1 MTFRKTLEELR
12 KSLKSEA
19 EVAAKSREALMN
31 NNQPASRRHSE
42 FLDTMDPRD
51 KLEVLIDVDG
61 KQQNMRWVEGQLD
74 ELDIDIAIQ
83 VFETAVSRVEKLRKI
98 AKGLKGN
105 QTAQDAINSGVD
117 SRANKLAEI
126 LLRALVDTNSFMNVT
141 KTNVAWLTR
150 LGYDDRARE
159 AYLNARSQIITKRAR
174 YAPCNHS
181 CKRLPYSFALTLV
194 QTLRI

>member
-1 MTFRKTLEELR
+1 M
-12 KSLKSEA
+12 
-19 EVAAKSREALMN
+19 
-31 NNQPASRRHSE
+31 
-42 FLDTMDPRD
+42 
-51 KLEVLIDVDG
+51 
-61 KQQNMRWVEGQLD
+61 EGQLD